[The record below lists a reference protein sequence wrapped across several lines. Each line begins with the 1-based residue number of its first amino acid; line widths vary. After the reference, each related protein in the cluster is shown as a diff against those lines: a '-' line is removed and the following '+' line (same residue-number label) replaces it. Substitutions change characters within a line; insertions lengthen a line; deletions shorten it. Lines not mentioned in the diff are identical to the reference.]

1 MLVFMALMQPSFA
14 LASAGDTGYSGL
26 SGRNCGACHSGGTVP
41 TVTISGPASAT
52 AGSVNS
58 YTFKITGGPLAAGAC
73 DIAASGGSLG
83 AATGD
88 TLKNSE
94 ISGGPTAPSTGA
106 VSFPFTWTA
115 PATAGTYT
123 LYGCGLSTNGNGGT
137 SGDGVSAIQF
147 TVTVAGATNV
157 SVPNVV
163 GMTQAAATTAITN
176 AKLVLG
182 TVTQQASS
190 TVPAGS
196 VISENPAAGSSV
208 AQNSA
213 VNLVVS
219 SGTAPTSVS
228 VPNVVGMTQ
237 AAATTAITNAKL
249 VLGTVTKQTSST
261 VPAGSVISENPAA
274 GSSVAQNS
282 AVNLTVS
289 TGRPTN
295 SRPPVANAGLDLTVL
310 PGTFNV
316 LSGSYSSDP
325 DNGIASYLWTQN
337 AGPAVKLS
345 DPTAIDPVFQ
355 APTSPTTLSFTLTVT
370 DNGGLQSSDTVS
382 VVVMP
387 RDAPPQPPPANQPPV
402 ANAGSNRT
410 VTAGSRVTLSGA
422 ASTDPDDGIAA
433 YQWQQVSGTSV
444 TLSGANT
451 VNASFVPP
459 DVGSSGA
466 TLTFKLTVTD
476 RGGLS
481 SSATVRITVHED
493 D

>member
-1 MLVFMALMQPSFA
+1 MKRIKWSLFLAMLVFLALMQASFA
-14 LASAGDTGYSGL
+14 LASSGDTGYSGM
-26 SGRNCGACHSGGTVP
+26 SGQNCGACHSGGTVP
-41 TVTISGPASAT
+41 TVTISGPTTAT

-83 AATGD
+83 AGTGD

-94 ISGGPTAPSTGA
+94 ISGGPTAPSAGA

-123 LYGCGLSTNGNGGT
+123 LYGCGLSTNGNGSK
-137 SGDGVSAIQF
+137 SGDGSTAMTF

-163 GMTQAAATTAITN
+163 GVTQAAATTAITN

-213 VNLVVS
+213 VNL
-219 SGTAPTSVS
+219 
-228 VPNVVGMTQ
+228 
-237 AAATTAITNAKL
+237 
-249 VLGTVTKQTSST
+249 
-261 VPAGSVISENPAA
+261 
-274 GSSVAQNS
+274 
-282 AVNLTVS
+282 TVS

-295 SRPPVANAGLDLTVL
+295 SLPPVANAGLDLTVL

-325 DNGIASYLWTQN
+325 DNGIASYLWTQT

-355 APTSPTTLSFTLTVT
+355 APTSPTTLTFTLTVT
-370 DNGGLQSSDTVS
+370 DNGGLRSSDTVS

-387 RDAPPQPPPANQPPV
+387 PDAPPQPPPANQPPV

-410 VTAGSRVTLSGA
+410 VTADSRVTLSGA